1 MALSHETLRS
11 QIQNAAPVLQRLDDE
26 MERIEFDPLRP
37 ASVASARVKVE
48 QLIDTLLADF
58 KGKPILGPLAVA
70 LKAQYLDAIQARV
83 VDARHVA

>member
-11 QIQNAAPVLQRLDDE
+11 QIQNAAPVLQRLDEE

-70 LKAQYLDAIQARV
+70 LKAQYLDTIQSRV
-83 VDARHVA
+83 VDARHAA

>member
-1 MALSHETLRS
+1 MARSHETLRS
-11 QIQNAAPVLQRLDDE
+11 QIQNAAPVLQRLDEE

-48 QLIDTLLADF
+48 QLIETLLADF

-70 LKAQYLDAIQARV
+70 LKAQYLEAIQSRV
-83 VDARHVA
+83 VDARHAA